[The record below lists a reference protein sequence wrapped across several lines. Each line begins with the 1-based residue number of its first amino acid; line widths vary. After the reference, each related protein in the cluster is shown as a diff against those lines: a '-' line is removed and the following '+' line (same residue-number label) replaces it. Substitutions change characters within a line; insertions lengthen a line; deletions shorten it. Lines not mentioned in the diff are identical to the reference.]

1 MSDSPRDAE
10 ASPGRRAFLLGSL
23 VGVGATAGLTQVARA
38 LRTEAEEANEAAR
51 ATSSP
56 SAEDASTPDRP
67 GPAPDAPLAPGEIP
81 PPPADLG
88 PMPPDGRRLS
98 YAQQGE
104 DVVLQAVLE
113 HLGIARPRYLDI
125 GAFHPSVS
133 SNTFLLYARGSRGV
147 LVEPN
152 PHMAGLL
159 RRARPEDTVLE
170 VGVSV
175 DGSESADYYVIRERP
190 QLNTFSREQADR
202 YVAES
207 GPQVIEAVVKVPL
220 RTIDSILEEHFGS
233 APPDLVSIDVE
244 GLDLPMLRSM
254 SFDRFRPAVLCVETL
269 VYGTKEQREPTL
281 ELLRGHGYE
290 VRAGTFVNTIFVD
303 GRRLRE

>member
-1 MSDSPRDAE
+1 MSDERKADPP
-10 ASPGRRAFLLGSL
+10 PGRRAFLLGSL
-23 VGVGATAGLTQVARA
+23 VGVGATAGVTLASHA
-38 LRTEAEEANEAAR
+38 LRDE
-51 ATSSP
+51 
-56 SAEDASTPDRP
+56 AEDAK
-67 GPAPDAPLAPGEIP
+67 PDAASPSGAPPELAPGELP
-81 PPPADLG
+81 PLPTDLG

-104 DVVLQAVLE
+104 DLVLQAVFE

-125 GAFHPSVS
+125 GAFHPTIG
-133 SNTFLLYARGSRGV
+133 SNTFAFYVRGSRGV

-152 PHMAGLL
+152 PPMAELL
-159 RRARPEDTVLE
+159 RRARPEDVVLD

-175 DGSESADYYVIRERP
+175 DGSASADYYVLRDLP

-207 GPQVIEAVVKVPL
+207 GPGAIEKVVKMPL
-220 RTIDSILEEHFGS
+220 RAVNEILAEHFAD

-244 GLDLPMLRSM
+244 GLDLALLQTLDFTRH
-254 SFDRFRPAVLCVETL
+254 RPAVFCVETL
-269 VYGTKEQREPTL
+269 VYGTSTQREPTL
-281 ELLRGHGYE
+281 ELLRGHGYA

-303 GRRLRE
+303 EGRLRGSG

>member
-1 MSDSPRDAE
+1 MTDSPRDRETDAP
-10 ASPGRRAFLLGSL
+10 PGRRAFLLGSL
-23 VGVGATAGLTQVARA
+23 LGVGATAGLTQAAQLLHRA
-38 LRTEAEEANEAAR
+38 
-51 ATSSP
+51 
-56 SAEDASTPDRP
+56 AEDAPPVPERETAIETVQDPETA
-67 GPAPDAPLAPGEIP
+67 PAPALAPGEIP
-81 PPPADLG
+81 PPPRDVG

-113 HLGIARPRYLDI
+113 HLGIPRPRYLDI
-125 GAFHPSVS
+125 GAFHPSIS
-133 SNTFLLYARGSRGV
+133 SNTFLFYARGSRGV

-152 PHMAGLL
+152 PFMAGLL
-159 RRARPEDTVLE
+159 RRARPEDVVLD

-175 DGSESADYYVIRERP
+175 DGSTEADYYVIRERP

-207 GPQVIEAVVKVPL
+207 GPGAIERVMKVPL
-220 RTIDSILEEHFGS
+220 RTINEILEQHFAA

-244 GLDLPMLRSM
+244 GLDLALLQTLA
-254 SFDRFRPAVLCVETL
+254 FDRSRPAVFCVETL
-269 VYGTKEQREPTL
+269 VYGTNEQREPTL
-281 ELLRGHGYE
+281 EFLRGHGYA

-303 GRRLRE
+303 ERRLRG

>member
-1 MSDSPRDAE
+1 M
-10 ASPGRRAFLLGSL
+10 
-23 VGVGATAGLTQVARA
+23 GVGATAGLTQVARA
-38 LRTEAEEANEAAR
+38 LSTAADEANEAAG
-51 ATSSP
+51 AVSDP
-56 SAEDASTPDRP
+56 APASTPTSASP
-67 GPAPDAPLAPGEIP
+67 PPPLAPGEIP
-81 PPPADLG
+81 PLPTDLG

-104 DVVLQAVLE
+104 DLVLQAVLE
-113 HLGIARPRYLDI
+113 HVGIPKPRYLDI
-125 GAFHPSVS
+125 GAFHPSIS
-133 SNTFLLYARGSRGV
+133 SNTFLFYAKGSRGV

-152 PHMAGLL
+152 PFMAELL

-175 DGSESADYYVIRERP
+175 DGSDSADYYVIRERP

-207 GPQVIEAVVKVPL
+207 GPQTIEAVVKVPL
-220 RTIDSILEEHFGS
+220 RSIDSILEEHFGRT
-233 APPDLVSIDVE
+233 PPDLVSIDVE
-244 GLDLPMLRSM
+244 GLDLAMLQTL

-269 VYGTKEQREPTL
+269 VYGTNEQREPTL

-303 GRRLRE
+303 EQRLRG